1 MFPLEMSHQQTS
13 GSSGTDPGYDTP
25 QPELT
30 GPGQS
35 ALLCAQTRATY
46 ERTEKLLTYLSSTR
60 PNVSTLKSHSNS
72 VSTSSAILF
81 SISQFLIYTSDGKT
95 GNKI

>member
-1 MFPLEMSHQQTS
+1 MFPLEMRHQQTS

-46 ERTEKLLTYLSSTR
+46 ERTEKLLTYLISTR
-60 PNVSTLKSHSNS
+60 PNVSTRKYIR
-72 VSTSSAILF
+72 TQYLF
-81 SISQFLIYTSDGKT
+81 SFFVLNISIVDLYF
-95 GNKI
+95 